1 MANKLKVL
9 ANLDIDGTTTI
20 FDKDLKKI
28 ANKLKNMGS
37 PKFVASLDI
46 EKSTSQIKKDL
57 RGISKNLT
65 IEISPNLK
73 LGKTSGNSSGGGGLS
88 GIAQQTFNTQELD
101 KAGIKYYKQVND
113 IVNRVKKEY
122 SKLSDNVNVDQF
134 KNARGQIGSF
144 IVTVTKAGNVIE
156 KFNYQRAK
164 LNTGSGKIA
173 GFVQQQSSASDKTW
187 GTELQR
193 TSAFLSEIE
202 RKITRIKDSATEKS
216 SPIRKDT
223 EDYGIY
229 IAKLNEAE
237 TKLKSIKNTSKVL
250 SFEQR
255 EDIKKTIFDLNQ
267 LTSKLKYSSN
277 VPKISSQG
285 LDNNI
290 KVANAELTVMENKW
304 KSITQPTKELQ
315 LQYDELRKKLLEL
328 RPLLNGVKNTDA
340 FQNYSTQMR
349 ALTKDFKAFNE
360 TVRSSRAVDS
370 VAQRAGVLAQRINTY
385 IATNGL
391 AAKKY
396 GTELK
401 TLESQA
407 RSATSGFDVTKTSR
421 QFQVLTNQIKSA
433 GMAGNTLFTKIVNMG
448 KKFAQWYGVSQ
459 IFMRAI
465 GLIRQAVTNVKDL
478 DTAMV
483 SLKKVTDETASTYKQ
498 FFESSAQNAT
508 DLSVKLS
515 DLITQ
520 TAEWAK
526 LGKSMDSASKLA
538 KASAVYQIVG
548 EVDSQT
554 AVKDLISAQK
564 AFSLS
569 DDAVMGIVD
578 RMNNLSN
585 KYALS
590 AADLGSGL
598 AKAASALALGGN
610 DLNQTMALIVGGTE
624 ITQDSEKTANAIKI
638 LTLRLRGMKGELQEI
653 GEEYDDIEDVS
664 KIQTQI
670 YNLTSGK
677 VNIYDQNK
685 ELRSTYDIM
694 NDIASVY
701 KDMSQVDQNQLI
713 EIIAGKNRSNEVS
726 AVLQSLISGQAQ
738 KAYQDA
744 QTSAGSAM
752 KEQERWADSIEAK
765 TNKVASQFEY
775 LSSVLINSEG
785 LKSALDIIND
795 LMGGFTKLVKN
806 FGAGNLALGTL
817 VASMIS
823 HFGGLGK
830 AITFNGSSLNIFGKQ
845 FNLFNKNLLQTNQ
858 TMRYT
863 LGTFNSAGNAIKF
876 YNQDTAK
883 AIKFQQDMRDT
894 TPTSYTQAYIQSLNG
909 AKASMQG
916 YTNFLATTTYQLQGA
931 SGAIQTYNNL
941 QRQGLSAQMNYAR
954 ALSGSNSQL
963 SNFLIGCNGS
973 EAKLRKFNAT
983 AILGKIAVTGF
994 NVAVN
999 LAKGVLMALASIA
1012 ISKLVQGISNLLN
1025 HTKNAIAEANEL
1037 NETMKQQNQVL
1048 SDLRGQYAELL
1059 TSTEDEATKN
1069 DKLKEIKKQLVEQ
1082 YGFESDKIAEI
1093 NQLRKEGLDLFDAEE
1108 ERNRLDYI
1116 AETSGTYEKAVKKL
1130 NSSNLTVATLGFN
1143 EVAEGYNEKK
1153 IKRRNK
1159 DYTDRDDIRPEIQ
1172 DLFDENGSSFA
1183 VRGSNG
1189 IELIQNLKTA
1199 RAEMQ
1204 NIRLENGEF
1213 SEAEKRL
1220 FNLLNDEYTRLSD
1233 KYKDSITSVQDGSE
1247 AIAKSLI
1254 YSYKK
1259 VNGSLDQV
1267 YGTNK
1272 YQSWYDGLINKAKKY
1287 TSGNQKDM
1295 SYVKDAIDSV
1305 LDSMVAV
1312 NSEIQ
1317 QTTNPLTDIIASIK
1331 QVNAGFETISTTIN
1345 EASESLQDLN
1355 QIVKDNESTDKFFS
1369 SQEIIE
1375 LLDKYPELST
1385 AIQQTAYGYKI
1396 EENALKSLRDAKLN
1410 EQKVALQAQLEESKS
1425 ALSNAKT
1432 RLSAYTQEVKGI
1444 QTVAQA
1450 KAKLAEIELKY
1461 NSIMAK
1467 TAALNMLPGMS
1478 GFSKAITGGYNSNK
1492 ADLEN
1497 YIQAMNNVDEYQGTI
1512 NKLQTQIDVLGTS
1525 FEDIA
1530 DSTGDTND
1538 NLSKQKDIIQDM
1550 QDGMKDAQEQINDLL
1565 DLTIDMLKKQ
1575 KDLEKD
1581 VLNAQLDGLKEVI
1594 SRKKEQ
1600 LDIEKETHYFQ
1611 QDLAEKNK
1619 SVATIQQ
1626 EIDDLST
1633 QGTLESKKKI
1643 AELNEKLA
1651 EEKKTLDNF
1660 LYDNEVEQ
1668 RKNALDTEEK
1678 LFEDKIN
1685 EQLKV
1690 IEDYLGKD
1698 AKIRQDAMDLING
1711 QSQQF
1716 YNDLTNYT
1724 QIYTNMSEYE
1734 FNKLWNSAY
1743 NALRIYG
1750 NGQID
1755 IINTL
1760 AYLDQQLA
1768 VTDWQLKQLE
1778 NSANNTKNSF
1788 NNMTYDA
1795 TNGVNQL
1802 NSSLNDTAN
1811 KMNEINRIPLPRFSW
1826 SNPLAMADYITNL
1839 RGESNTKHSYWE
1851 TPTLNYLSGLPKLS
1865 KYHTGGIVGE
1875 GGSTGSEVLAKLL
1888 TGEVV
1893 STQNQA
1899 ETFISKTLPNLFKG
1913 VIKLSN
1919 DAQPNQ
1925 NVNININVEGN
1936 ADDTTI
1942 NKLKTAIKGVVIDTF
1957 GEINKSKRRYG
1968 STPNTVRY

>member
-1 MANKLKVL
+1 
-9 ANLDIDGTTTI
+9 
-20 FDKDLKKI
+20 
-28 ANKLKNMGS
+28 
-37 PKFVASLDI
+37 
-46 EKSTSQIKKDL
+46 
-57 RGISKNLT
+57 
-65 IEISPNLK
+65 
-73 LGKTSGNSSGGGGLS
+73 
-88 GIAQQTFNTQELD
+88 
-101 KAGIKYYKQVND
+101 
-113 IVNRVKKEY
+113 
-122 SKLSDNVNVDQF
+122 
-134 KNARGQIGSF
+134 
-144 IVTVTKAGNVIE
+144 
-156 KFNYQRAK
+156 
-164 LNTGSGKIA
+164 
-173 GFVQQQSSASDKTW
+173 
-187 GTELQR
+187 
-193 TSAFLSEIE
+193 
-202 RKITRIKDSATEKS
+202 
-216 SPIRKDT
+216 
-223 EDYGIY
+223 
-229 IAKLNEAE
+229 
-237 TKLKSIKNTSKVL
+237 
-250 SFEQR
+250 
-255 EDIKKTIFDLNQ
+255 
-267 LTSKLKYSSN
+267 
-277 VPKISSQG
+277 
-285 LDNNI
+285 
-290 KVANAELTVMENKW
+290 
-304 KSITQPTKELQ
+304 
-315 LQYDELRKKLLEL
+315 
-328 RPLLNGVKNTDA
+328 
-340 FQNYSTQMR
+340 
-349 ALTKDFKAFNE
+349 
-360 TVRSSRAVDS
+360 
-370 VAQRAGVLAQRINTY
+370 
-385 IATNGL
+385 
-391 AAKKY
+391 
-396 GTELK
+396 
-401 TLESQA
+401 
-407 RSATSGFDVTKTSR
+407 
-421 QFQVLTNQIKSA
+421 
-433 GMAGNTLFTKIVNMG
+433 
-448 KKFAQWYGVSQ
+448 
-459 IFMRAI
+459 
-465 GLIRQAVTNVKDL
+465 
-478 DTAMV
+478 
-483 SLKKVTDETASTYKQ
+483 
-498 FFESSAQNAT
+498 
-508 DLSVKLS
+508 
-515 DLITQ
+515 
-520 TAEWAK
+520 
-526 LGKSMDSASKLA
+526 
-538 KASAVYQIVG
+538 
-548 EVDSQT
+548 
-554 AVKDLISAQK
+554 
-564 AFSLS
+564 
-569 DDAVMGIVD
+569 
-578 RMNNLSN
+578 
-585 KYALS
+585 
-590 AADLGSGL
+590 
-598 AKAASALALGGN
+598 
-610 DLNQTMALIVGGTE
+610 
-624 ITQDSEKTANAIKI
+624 
-638 LTLRLRGMKGELQEI
+638 MKGELQEI

-685 ELRSTYDIM
+685 EVRDTYDVM
-694 NDIASVY
+694 NNIASVY

-752 KEQERWADSIEAK
+752 KEQERWADSIEARI
-765 TNKVASQFEY
+765 NKVASQFEY
-775 LSSVLINSEG
+775 LSSVLVNSEG

-858 TMRYT
+858 TMGYT

-954 ALSGSNSQL
+954 ALTSVNPQL
-963 SNFLIGCNGS
+963 ANFLLSCNGS
-973 EAKLRKFNAT
+973 TTSLRRFNIAATVAKV
-983 AILGKIAVTGF
+983 GVTGLRI
-994 NVAVN
+994 ATT
-999 LAKGVLMALASIA
+999 LLKGVFMALASIA

-1025 HTKNAIAEANEL
+1025 HTKNAITEANEL

-1153 IKRRNK
+1153 IKRKYK

-1213 SEAEKRL
+1213 SQAEKRL

-1233 KYKDSITSVQDGSE
+1233 KYKDSITSVQNGSE
-1247 AIAKSLI
+1247 AIAESLI

-1259 VNGSLDQV
+1259 ANGSFDQV

-1272 YQSWYDGLINKAKKY
+1272 YQSWYDGLINKANEY
-1287 TSGNQKDM
+1287 MSGNQENM

-1396 EENALKSLRDAKLN
+1396 EENALKSLRDAKLS

-1425 ALSNAKT
+1425 TLANAKT
-1432 RLSAYTQEVKGI
+1432 RLSAYAQEVKGI

-1450 KAKLAEIELKY
+1450 KSKLAEMELNY
-1461 NSIMAK
+1461 NNLMVK
-1467 TAALNMLPGMS
+1467 TSALSMLPGMSSMLPGMS

-1678 LFEDKIN
+1678 LFEDKVN

-1839 RGESNTKHSYWE
+1839 RGESSTNHSYWK
-1851 TPTLNYLSGLPKLS
+1851 TPTLDYLSGLPKLS

-1899 ETFISKTLPNLFKG
+1899 ETFISRTLPNLFKG

>member
-1 MANKLKVL
+1 
-9 ANLDIDGTTTI
+9 
-20 FDKDLKKI
+20 
-28 ANKLKNMGS
+28 
-37 PKFVASLDI
+37 
-46 EKSTSQIKKDL
+46 
-57 RGISKNLT
+57 
-65 IEISPNLK
+65 
-73 LGKTSGNSSGGGGLS
+73 
-88 GIAQQTFNTQELD
+88 
-101 KAGIKYYKQVND
+101 
-113 IVNRVKKEY
+113 
-122 SKLSDNVNVDQF
+122 
-134 KNARGQIGSF
+134 
-144 IVTVTKAGNVIE
+144 
-156 KFNYQRAK
+156 
-164 LNTGSGKIA
+164 
-173 GFVQQQSSASDKTW
+173 
-187 GTELQR
+187 
-193 TSAFLSEIE
+193 
-202 RKITRIKDSATEKS
+202 
-216 SPIRKDT
+216 
-223 EDYGIY
+223 
-229 IAKLNEAE
+229 
-237 TKLKSIKNTSKVL
+237 
-250 SFEQR
+250 
-255 EDIKKTIFDLNQ
+255 
-267 LTSKLKYSSN
+267 
-277 VPKISSQG
+277 
-285 LDNNI
+285 
-290 KVANAELTVMENKW
+290 
-304 KSITQPTKELQ
+304 
-315 LQYDELRKKLLEL
+315 
-328 RPLLNGVKNTDA
+328 
-340 FQNYSTQMR
+340 
-349 ALTKDFKAFNE
+349 
-360 TVRSSRAVDS
+360 
-370 VAQRAGVLAQRINTY
+370 
-385 IATNGL
+385 
-391 AAKKY
+391 
-396 GTELK
+396 
-401 TLESQA
+401 
-407 RSATSGFDVTKTSR
+407 
-421 QFQVLTNQIKSA
+421 
-433 GMAGNTLFTKIVNMG
+433 
-448 KKFAQWYGVSQ
+448 
-459 IFMRAI
+459 
-465 GLIRQAVTNVKDL
+465 
-478 DTAMV
+478 
-483 SLKKVTDETASTYKQ
+483 
-498 FFESSAQNAT
+498 
-508 DLSVKLS
+508 
-515 DLITQ
+515 
-520 TAEWAK
+520 
-526 LGKSMDSASKLA
+526 
-538 KASAVYQIVG
+538 
-548 EVDSQT
+548 
-554 AVKDLISAQK
+554 
-564 AFSLS
+564 
-569 DDAVMGIVD
+569 
-578 RMNNLSN
+578 
-585 KYALS
+585 
-590 AADLGSGL
+590 
-598 AKAASALALGGN
+598 
-610 DLNQTMALIVGGTE
+610 
-624 ITQDSEKTANAIKI
+624 
-638 LTLRLRGMKGELQEI
+638 MKGELQEI

-775 LSSVLINSEG
+775 LSSVLVNSEG

-858 TMRYT
+858 TMGYT

-954 ALSGSNSQL
+954 ALTSVNPQL
-963 SNFLIGCNGS
+963 ANFLLSCNGS
-973 EAKLRKFNAT
+973 TASLRRFNIAATVAKV
-983 AILGKIAVTGF
+983 GVTGLRI
-994 NVAVN
+994 ATT
-999 LAKGVLMALASIA
+999 LLKGVFMALASIA

-1025 HTKNAIAEANEL
+1025 HTKNAITEANEL

-1143 EVAEGYNEKK
+1143 EVAKGYNEKRV
-1153 IKRRNK
+1153 KRSDKN
-1159 DYTDRDDIRPEIQ
+1159 YTDRDDIRPEIQ
-1172 DLFDENGSSFA
+1172 DLFSENGSSFA

-1213 SEAEKRL
+1213 SKAEKRL

-1233 KYKDSITSVQDGSE
+1233 KYKDSITSVQNGSE
-1247 AIAKSLI
+1247 AIAESLI

-1259 VNGSLDQV
+1259 ANGSFDQV

-1272 YQSWYDGLINKAKKY
+1272 YQSWYDGLINKAKEY
-1287 TSGNQKDM
+1287 TSGNQEDM

-1375 LLDKYPELST
+1375 LLNKYPELST

-1396 EENALKSLRDAKLN
+1396 EENALNSLRDAKLN

-1432 RLSAYTQEVKGI
+1432 RLSAYAQEVKGI

-1450 KAKLAEIELKY
+1450 KAKLAEMELNY
-1461 NSIMAK
+1461 NNLMVK
-1467 TAALNMLPGMS
+1467 TSTLSMLPGMSSMLPGMS

-1839 RGESNTKHSYWE
+1839 RGESNTNHSYWE
-1851 TPTLNYLSGLPKLS
+1851 TPTLDYLSGLPKLS

-1899 ETFISKTLPNLFKG
+1899 ETFISRTLPNLFKG

>member
-65 IEISPNLK
+65 IEINPHLK

-134 KNARGQIGSF
+134 KNAKGQIGSF

-164 LNTGSGKIA
+164 LDTGSGKIA

-229 IAKLNEAE
+229 IAKLNETE

-360 TVRSSRAVDS
+360 TVRSSRAVAS
-370 VAQRAGVLAQRINTY
+370 VAQRAEVLAQRINTY
-385 IATNGL
+385 IATNSL

-401 TLESQA
+401 ALESQA
-407 RSATSGFDVTKTSR
+407 RSATSGFDVTETSR

-433 GMAGNTLFTKIVNMG
+433 GMAGDTLFTKIVNMG

-459 IFMRAI
+459 MFMRAI
-465 GLIRQAVTNVKDL
+465 GLIRQTITNVTEL
-478 DTAMV
+478 DTAMI

-498 FFESSAQNAT
+498 FFEESA
-508 DLSVKLS
+508 K
-515 DLITQ
+515 
-520 TAEWAK
+520 
-526 LGKSMDSASKLA
+526 SASKLSA
-538 KASAVYQIVG
+538 KITDLINASANFAKLGYSLPDSQKLAEIATIYANVG
-548 EVDSQT
+548 ELDISEASSSIVSTMKAFKIGADDAGRIVDSFNHIGNMESIT
-554 AVKDLISAQK
+554 SG
-564 AFSLS
+564 
-569 DDAVMGIVD
+569 GIGE
-578 RMNNLSN
+578 
-585 KYALS
+585 ALQRS
-590 AADLGSGL
+590 
-598 AKAASALALGGN
+598 ASALAESNNGLSQSIG
-610 DLNQTMALIVGGTE
+610 LIVGANDVVQDPDVVGNMWKTVSMRIRGAKLELESAGLETDGMVESTSKLREIIQGTTGFD
-624 ITQDSEKTANAIKI
+624 IM
-638 LTLRLRGMKGELQEI
+638 L
-653 GEEYDDIEDVS
+653 DDETF
-664 KIQTQI
+664 K
-670 YNLTSGK
+670 
-677 VNIYDQNK
+677 
-685 ELRSTYDIM
+685 STYDIVVGIGKKWKELD
-694 NDIASVY
+694 DITQASLLEKLAGQRQGNALAAALNNVE
-701 KDMSQVDQNQLI
+701 SI
-713 EIIAGKNRSNEVS
+713 ER
-726 AVLQSLISGQAQ
+726 
-738 KAYQDA
+738 AYQEA
-744 QTSAGSAM
+744 ENSAGSAM
-752 KEQERWADSIEAK
+752 KEQEKWADSIEAK
-765 TNKVASQFEY
+765 TNKVASQFKY
-775 LSSVLINSEG
+775 LSSVLVNSEG

-858 TMRYT
+858 TMGYT

-876 YNQDTAK
+876 YNQDTAR

-894 TPTSYTQAYIQSLNG
+894 TPTSYTQAYLQSLNG

-954 ALSGSNSQL
+954 ALTSVNPQL
-963 SNFLIGCNGS
+963 ANFLLSCNGS
-973 EAKLRKFNAT
+973 TTSLRRFNIAATVAKV
-983 AILGKIAVTGF
+983 GVTGLRI
-994 NVAVN
+994 ATT
-999 LAKGVLMALASIA
+999 LLKGVFMGIASL
-1012 ISKLVQGISNLLN
+1012 LVSQIIQGIMELGNASKHATQETSQLAESLGNERQALGDL
-1025 HTKNAIAEANEL
+1025 KN
-1037 NETMKQQNQVL
+1037 
-1048 SDLRGQYAELL
+1048 QYESILD
-1059 TSTEDEATKN
+1059 SQDDEATKTE
-1069 DKLKEIKKQLVEQ
+1069 KLNEIKKQLIET
-1082 YGFESDKIAEI
+1082 YGMEKAQIDAINDSRREGSKLIDEEMKKQNLDYLAKSKKTYDKIMESTKNSAK
-1093 NQLRKEGLDLFDAEE
+1093 NQNKYAIYAGLDGMSKDVKSLFAD
-1108 ERNRLDYI
+1108 RNIDE
-1116 AETSGTYEKAVKKL
+1116 A
-1130 NSSNLTVATLGFN
+1130 N
-1143 EVAEGYNEKK
+1143 VAEMSNASVFKQYED
-1153 IKRRNK
+1153 IKTLRRNLQEIMSKRTLSTSENDLVDQVEETYNKLHKLLESEDQNWLNILEQHATARVNVIYNDFLQSNKSFDDVYLTSEYDAWYQKLISLANDDFEVKAIK
-1159 DYTDRDDIRPEIQ
+1159 D
-1172 DLFDENGSSFA
+1172 LLSSFKGLNENSPVEA
-1183 VRGSNG
+1183 ITDLDKALQSLQNSQSNFDKLSES
-1189 IELIQNLKTA
+1189 IKTA
-1199 RAEMQ
+1199 
-1204 NIRLENGEF
+1204 
-1213 SEAEKRL
+1213 
-1220 FNLLNDEYTRLSD
+1220 SD
-1233 KYKDSITSVQDGSE
+1233 
-1247 AIAKSLI
+1247 
-1254 YSYKK
+1254 
-1259 VNGSLDQV
+1259 
-1267 YGTNK
+1267 
-1272 YQSWYDGLINKAKKY
+1272 
-1287 TSGNQKDM
+1287 
-1295 SYVKDAIDSV
+1295 
-1305 LDSMVAV
+1305 
-1312 NSEIQ
+1312 
-1317 QTTNPLTDIIASIK
+1317 
-1331 QVNAGFETISTTIN
+1331 
-1345 EASESLQDLN
+1345 SLQDLN

-1410 EQKVALQAQLEESKS
+1410 EQKVALQAQLEESKL

-1432 RLSAYTQEVKGI
+1432 RLSAYAQEVKGI

-1450 KAKLAEIELKY
+1450 KAKLAEIEHKY

-1478 GFSKAITGGYNSNK
+1478 GFSKAITGGYNSKK

-1626 EIDDLST
+1626 KIDDLST

-1651 EEKKTLDNF
+1651 EEKKALDNF

-1690 IEDYLGKD
+1690 IEDYLSKD

-1724 QIYTNMSEYE
+1724 QTYTEMSQYE

-1743 NALRIYG
+1743 NALRQYG

-1778 NSANNTKNSF
+1778 SSVNNAKNSF
-1788 NNMTYDA
+1788 NNLTYNA
-1795 TNGVNQL
+1795 VNGVNQL
-1802 NSSLNDTAN
+1802 NNSLNDTTN
-1811 KMNEINRIPLPRFSW
+1811 KMNEINRIPLPSFGWHRQAN
-1826 SNPLAMADYITNL
+1826 SNP
-1839 RGESNTKHSYWE
+1839 SNSNHSYWRI
-1851 TPTLNYLSGLPKLS
+1851 PDLDYLSGLPKLS
-1865 KYHTGGIVGE
+1865 KYHTGGIVG
-1875 GGSTGSEVLAKLL
+1875 GSGSKGTEILSKIL
-1888 TGEVV
+1888 TGELI
-1893 STQNQA
+1893 STENQA
-1899 ETFISKTLPNLFKG
+1899 ETFISKTMPNLFKG
-1913 VIKLSN
+1913 VIKLNEST
-1919 DAQPNQ
+1919 QPNQ

-1942 NKLKTAIKGVVIDTF
+1942 NRLKTAIKGVVIDTF

-1968 STPNTVRY
+1968 STPNTVGY

>member
-101 KAGIKYYKQVND
+101 EAGIKYYKQVND

-229 IAKLNEAE
+229 IAKLNETE

-370 VAQRAGVLAQRINTY
+370 VAQRAEVLAQRINAY

-401 TLESQA
+401 ALESQA

-433 GMAGNTLFTKIVNMG
+433 GMAGDTLFTKIVNMG

-465 GLIRQAVTNVKDL
+465 GLIRQTVTNVKDL

-498 FFESSAQNAT
+498 FFESSAQNAI

-685 ELRSTYDIM
+685 ELRNTYDIM

-775 LSSVLINSEG
+775 LSSVLVNSEG

-858 TMRYT
+858 TMGYT
-863 LGTFNSAGNAIKF
+863 LGTFNDARKDISL
-876 YNQDTAK
+876 YNQSTAE
-883 AIKFQQDMRDT
+883 AIKFQQGIRDSMPT
-894 TPTSYTQAYIQSLNG
+894 TYTQAYMQSLNG

-954 ALSGSNSQL
+954 ALTSVNPQL
-963 SNFLIGCNGS
+963 ANFLLSCNGS
-973 EAKLRKFNAT
+973 TTSLRRFNIAATVAKV
-983 AILGKIAVTGF
+983 GVTGLRI
-994 NVAVN
+994 ATT
-999 LAKGVLMALASIA
+999 LLKGVFMGIASLLVSQI
-1012 ISKLVQGISNLLN
+1012 VQGIMELGNASKHATQETSQLAESLGNERQALGDL
-1025 HTKNAIAEANEL
+1025 KN
-1037 NETMKQQNQVL
+1037 
-1048 SDLRGQYAELL
+1048 QYESILD
-1059 TSTEDEATKN
+1059 SQDDEATKTE
-1069 DKLKEIKKQLVEQ
+1069 KLNEIKKQLIET
-1082 YGFESDKIAEI
+1082 YGMEKAQIDAINDSRREGSKLIDEEMKKQNLDYLAKSKKTYDKIMESTKNSAK
-1093 NQLRKEGLDLFDAEE
+1093 NQNKYAIYAGLDGMSKDVKSLFAD
-1108 ERNRLDYI
+1108 RNIDE
-1116 AETSGTYEKAVKKL
+1116 A
-1130 NSSNLTVATLGFN
+1130 N
-1143 EVAEGYNEKK
+1143 VAEMSNASVFKQYED
-1153 IKRRNK
+1153 IKTLRRNLQ
-1159 DYTDRDDIRPEIQ
+1159 EIMSKRT
-1172 DLFDENGSSFA
+1172 LSTSENVLVDQVEETYNKLHKLLES
-1183 VRGSNG
+1183 
-1189 IELIQNLKTA
+1189 EDQNWLNILEQHATA
-1199 RAEMQ
+1199 RANVIYNDFLQSNKSFDDVYLTSEYDAWYQ
-1204 NIRLENGEF
+1204 KLISLANDDFEVKAIKDLLSSFKGLNEN
-1213 SEAEKRL
+1213 SP
-1220 FNLLNDEYTRLSD
+1220 
-1233 KYKDSITSVQDGSE
+1233 VE
-1247 AIAKSLI
+1247 AITDLDKALQSLQN
-1254 YSYKK
+1254 S
-1259 VNGSLDQV
+1259 
-1267 YGTNK
+1267 
-1272 YQSWYDGLINKAKKY
+1272 QSNFDKL
-1287 TSGNQKDM
+1287 
-1295 SYVKDAIDSV
+1295 
-1305 LDSMVAV
+1305 
-1312 NSEIQ
+1312 SE
-1317 QTTNPLTDIIASIK
+1317 SIK
-1331 QVNAGFETISTTIN
+1331 T
-1345 EASESLQDLN
+1345 ASDSLQDLN

-1396 EENALKSLRDAKLN
+1396 EENALKSLRDAKLS

-1425 ALSNAKT
+1425 ALANAKT
-1432 RLSAYTQEVKGI
+1432 RLSAYAQEVKGI

-1450 KAKLAEIELKY
+1450 KSKLAEMELNY
-1461 NSIMAK
+1461 NNLMVK
-1467 TAALNMLPGMS
+1467 TSALSMLPGMS
-1478 GFSKAITGGYNSNK
+1478 GFSKAITGGYNSTK

-1839 RGESNTKHSYWE
+1839 RGESNTNHSYWE
-1851 TPTLNYLSGLPKLS
+1851 TPTLDYLSGLPKLS

-1899 ETFISKTLPNLFKG
+1899 ETFISRTLPNLFKG

>member
-1 MANKLKVL
+1 
-9 ANLDIDGTTTI
+9 
-20 FDKDLKKI
+20 
-28 ANKLKNMGS
+28 
-37 PKFVASLDI
+37 
-46 EKSTSQIKKDL
+46 
-57 RGISKNLT
+57 
-65 IEISPNLK
+65 
-73 LGKTSGNSSGGGGLS
+73 
-88 GIAQQTFNTQELD
+88 
-101 KAGIKYYKQVND
+101 
-113 IVNRVKKEY
+113 
-122 SKLSDNVNVDQF
+122 
-134 KNARGQIGSF
+134 
-144 IVTVTKAGNVIE
+144 
-156 KFNYQRAK
+156 
-164 LNTGSGKIA
+164 
-173 GFVQQQSSASDKTW
+173 
-187 GTELQR
+187 
-193 TSAFLSEIE
+193 
-202 RKITRIKDSATEKS
+202 
-216 SPIRKDT
+216 
-223 EDYGIY
+223 
-229 IAKLNEAE
+229 
-237 TKLKSIKNTSKVL
+237 
-250 SFEQR
+250 
-255 EDIKKTIFDLNQ
+255 
-267 LTSKLKYSSN
+267 
-277 VPKISSQG
+277 
-285 LDNNI
+285 
-290 KVANAELTVMENKW
+290 
-304 KSITQPTKELQ
+304 
-315 LQYDELRKKLLEL
+315 
-328 RPLLNGVKNTDA
+328 
-340 FQNYSTQMR
+340 
-349 ALTKDFKAFNE
+349 
-360 TVRSSRAVDS
+360 
-370 VAQRAGVLAQRINTY
+370 
-385 IATNGL
+385 
-391 AAKKY
+391 
-396 GTELK
+396 
-401 TLESQA
+401 
-407 RSATSGFDVTKTSR
+407 
-421 QFQVLTNQIKSA
+421 
-433 GMAGNTLFTKIVNMG
+433 
-448 KKFAQWYGVSQ
+448 
-459 IFMRAI
+459 
-465 GLIRQAVTNVKDL
+465 
-478 DTAMV
+478 
-483 SLKKVTDETASTYKQ
+483 
-498 FFESSAQNAT
+498 
-508 DLSVKLS
+508 
-515 DLITQ
+515 
-520 TAEWAK
+520 
-526 LGKSMDSASKLA
+526 
-538 KASAVYQIVG
+538 
-548 EVDSQT
+548 
-554 AVKDLISAQK
+554 
-564 AFSLS
+564 
-569 DDAVMGIVD
+569 
-578 RMNNLSN
+578 
-585 KYALS
+585 
-590 AADLGSGL
+590 
-598 AKAASALALGGN
+598 
-610 DLNQTMALIVGGTE
+610 
-624 ITQDSEKTANAIKI
+624 
-638 LTLRLRGMKGELQEI
+638 MKGELQEI

-775 LSSVLINSEG
+775 LSSVLVNSEG

-858 TMRYT
+858 TMGYT

-916 YTNFLATTTYQLQGA
+916 YTTFLATTTYQLQGA

-954 ALSGSNSQL
+954 ALTSVNPQL
-963 SNFLIGCNGS
+963 ANFLLSCNGS
-973 EAKLRKFNAT
+973 TTSLRRFNIAATVAKV
-983 AILGKIAVTGF
+983 GVTGLRI
-994 NVAVN
+994 ATT
-999 LAKGVLMALASIA
+999 LLKGVFMALASIA

-1130 NSSNLTVATLGFN
+1130 NSSNLKVAALGFN
-1143 EVAEGYNEKK
+1143 DVPEGYNEKK
-1153 IKRRNK
+1153 IKRKYK

-1172 DLFDENGSSFA
+1172 DLFSEHGSSFA

-1213 SEAEKRL
+1213 SKAEKRL

-1233 KYKDSITSVQDGSE
+1233 KYKDSITSVQNGSE
-1247 AIAKSLI
+1247 AIAESLI

-1259 VNGSLDQV
+1259 ANGSFDQV

-1272 YQSWYDGLINKAKKY
+1272 YQSWYDGLINKAKEY
-1287 TSGNQKDM
+1287 TSGNQEDM

-1375 LLDKYPELST
+1375 LLNKYPELST

-1396 EENALKSLRDAKLN
+1396 EENALNSLRDAKLN

-1432 RLSAYTQEVKGI
+1432 RLSAYAQEVKGI

-1839 RGESNTKHSYWE
+1839 RGESNTNHSYWE
-1851 TPTLNYLSGLPKLS
+1851 TPTLDYLSGLPKLS
-1865 KYHTGGIVGE
+1865 KYHTGGIVGD

-1899 ETFISKTLPNLFKG
+1899 ETFISRTLPNLFKG

>member
-1 MANKLKVL
+1 
-9 ANLDIDGTTTI
+9 
-20 FDKDLKKI
+20 
-28 ANKLKNMGS
+28 
-37 PKFVASLDI
+37 
-46 EKSTSQIKKDL
+46 
-57 RGISKNLT
+57 
-65 IEISPNLK
+65 
-73 LGKTSGNSSGGGGLS
+73 
-88 GIAQQTFNTQELD
+88 
-101 KAGIKYYKQVND
+101 
-113 IVNRVKKEY
+113 
-122 SKLSDNVNVDQF
+122 
-134 KNARGQIGSF
+134 
-144 IVTVTKAGNVIE
+144 
-156 KFNYQRAK
+156 
-164 LNTGSGKIA
+164 
-173 GFVQQQSSASDKTW
+173 
-187 GTELQR
+187 
-193 TSAFLSEIE
+193 
-202 RKITRIKDSATEKS
+202 
-216 SPIRKDT
+216 
-223 EDYGIY
+223 
-229 IAKLNEAE
+229 
-237 TKLKSIKNTSKVL
+237 
-250 SFEQR
+250 
-255 EDIKKTIFDLNQ
+255 
-267 LTSKLKYSSN
+267 
-277 VPKISSQG
+277 
-285 LDNNI
+285 
-290 KVANAELTVMENKW
+290 
-304 KSITQPTKELQ
+304 
-315 LQYDELRKKLLEL
+315 
-328 RPLLNGVKNTDA
+328 
-340 FQNYSTQMR
+340 
-349 ALTKDFKAFNE
+349 
-360 TVRSSRAVDS
+360 
-370 VAQRAGVLAQRINTY
+370 
-385 IATNGL
+385 
-391 AAKKY
+391 
-396 GTELK
+396 
-401 TLESQA
+401 
-407 RSATSGFDVTKTSR
+407 
-421 QFQVLTNQIKSA
+421 
-433 GMAGNTLFTKIVNMG
+433 
-448 KKFAQWYGVSQ
+448 
-459 IFMRAI
+459 
-465 GLIRQAVTNVKDL
+465 
-478 DTAMV
+478 
-483 SLKKVTDETASTYKQ
+483 
-498 FFESSAQNAT
+498 
-508 DLSVKLS
+508 
-515 DLITQ
+515 
-520 TAEWAK
+520 
-526 LGKSMDSASKLA
+526 
-538 KASAVYQIVG
+538 
-548 EVDSQT
+548 
-554 AVKDLISAQK
+554 
-564 AFSLS
+564 
-569 DDAVMGIVD
+569 
-578 RMNNLSN
+578 
-585 KYALS
+585 
-590 AADLGSGL
+590 
-598 AKAASALALGGN
+598 
-610 DLNQTMALIVGGTE
+610 
-624 ITQDSEKTANAIKI
+624 
-638 LTLRLRGMKGELQEI
+638 MKGELQEI
-653 GEEYDDIEDVS
+653 GEEYEDIEDVS

-685 ELRSTYDIM
+685 ELRNTYDIM

-752 KEQERWADSIEAK
+752 KEQERWADSIEARI
-765 TNKVASQFEY
+765 NKVASQFEY
-775 LSSVLINSEG
+775 LSSVLVNSEG

-858 TMRYT
+858 TMGYT

-954 ALSGSNSQL
+954 ALTSVNPQL
-963 SNFLIGCNGS
+963 ANFLLSCNGS
-973 EAKLRKFNAT
+973 TTSLRRFNIAATVAKV
-983 AILGKIAVTGF
+983 GVTGLRI
-994 NVAVN
+994 ATT
-999 LAKGVLMALASIA
+999 LLKGVFMALASIA

-1025 HTKNAIAEANEL
+1025 HTKNAITEANEL

-1233 KYKDSITSVQDGSE
+1233 KYKDSITSVQNGSE
-1247 AIAKSLI
+1247 AIAESLI

-1259 VNGSLDQV
+1259 VNGSFDQV

-1272 YQSWYDGLINKAKKY
+1272 YQSWYDGLINKAKEY
-1287 TSGNQKDM
+1287 ASGNQEDM

-1396 EENALKSLRDAKLN
+1396 EENALKSLRDAKLS

-1425 ALSNAKT
+1425 TLANAKT
-1432 RLSAYTQEVKGI
+1432 RLSAYAQEVKGI

-1450 KAKLAEIELKY
+1450 KSKLAEMELNY
-1461 NSIMAK
+1461 NNLMVK
-1467 TAALNMLPGMS
+1467 TSALSMLPGMSSMLPGMS

-1678 LFEDKIN
+1678 LFEDKVN

-1839 RGESNTKHSYWE
+1839 RGESNTNHSYWE
-1851 TPTLNYLSGLPKLS
+1851 TPTLDYLSGLPKLS
-1865 KYHTGGIVGE
+1865 KYHTGGIVGD

-1899 ETFISKTLPNLFKG
+1899 ETFISRTLPNLFKG

-1968 STPNTVRY
+1968 STPNTVGY